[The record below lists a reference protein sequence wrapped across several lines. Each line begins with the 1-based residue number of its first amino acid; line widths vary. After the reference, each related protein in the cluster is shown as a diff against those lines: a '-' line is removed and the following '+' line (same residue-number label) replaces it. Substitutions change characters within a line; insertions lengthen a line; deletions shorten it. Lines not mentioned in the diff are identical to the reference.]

1 MTAMQAPAKSTASGL
16 ARPISPARVDAKPKT
31 PLPMTELMVSA
42 VRLQRPMTRTSCGRD
57 VLPWSVAVT
66 ARLYHKSA
74 SSSPGSYSAHRRL
87 CAERR
92 LDLVTLERMTDCTSG
107 SAARSYR
114 IMREPDFRDDDT

>member
-16 ARPISPARVDAKPKT
+16 ARPISPAKVDGKPKT

-42 VRLQRPMTRTSCGRD
+42 VRLQRPMARTSCGRD
-57 VLPWSVAVT
+57 VLPWAVSVT

-74 SSSPGSYSAHRRL
+74 SSSPGSYSAPLRL

-107 SAARSYR
+107 GATRSYR
-114 IMREPDFRDDDT
+114 IMREPDIRDDDT